1 MALVWHGFGSTATII
16 PDHVLISE
24 GLLFYVKVWIDLYID
39 VLCVFVFLYL
49 LNRCAIVDTSNIPDR
64 RDIPMTEE
72 AKQIRREYQKQW
84 RQQNRDKI
92 RKAEERHWEKKA
104 AQAKKDVGQRDS

>member
-1 MALVWHGFGSTATII
+1 MYLSNKCDII
-16 PDHVLISE
+16 
-24 GLLFYVKVWIDLYID
+24 
-39 VLCVFVFLYL
+39 
-49 LNRCAIVDTSNIPDR
+49 DTSNITDR
-64 RDIPMTEE
+64 RDILMTEE
-72 AKQIRREYQKQW
+72 AKQIRREYQKKW

>member
-1 MALVWHGFGSTATII
+1 MAWFWHGSVPSATII

-24 GLLFYVKVWIDLYID
+24 GLLFYVKVCIDLYID

-49 LNRCAIVDTSNIPDR
+49 SNRCAIIDISNISDR

-104 AQAKKDVGQRDS
+104 AQAKKDVGQSDS

>member
-1 MALVWHGFGSTATII
+1 
-16 PDHVLISE
+16 
-24 GLLFYVKVWIDLYID
+24 
-39 VLCVFVFLYL
+39 
-49 LNRCAIVDTSNIPDR
+49 
-64 RDIPMTEE
+64 MTEE